1 MSADVSLLGR
11 SLDRPSHAKL
21 HVRVIGQMEIRAAD
35 GTNLLP
41 AGRKTRALFGML
53 AILQPRAL
61 SRSRAA
67 ETLWSRRPS
76 DQARASLR
84 QELHRLLDGFGPL
97 AAHVLS
103 IGRDQMQLNPDTCWV
118 DIIALQQASLE
129 NPQPLDLLDGVLL
142 DGLTG
147 IDPSLDSWIIAER
160 ERLNDWARTLAD
172 RILQAQGE
180 PAGQI
185 AAANRLLGIDRAHE
199 GAWRSLM
206 QAYAVSGD
214 SAMALKAYERCRASL
229 ADLLGR
235 TPSADTEQLC
245 GVIRGDLAATSVPAS
260 SIYTADG
267 DDETAGRRNG
277 PAMPKLAAPRSHP
290 ADGHAGKKAGV
301 SGLMFGATAV
311 QADHPA
317 RPPVTFA
324 RSPANPLRLGI
335 VRLDAAGAT
344 PMETRLALGLS
355 NEIGSAM
362 ARFNR
367 VAVVSLVHQPTPQP
381 SHAVL
386 HQQFGID
393 LLLEGTIMPL
403 DDRRLRVELQL
414 LDLRCGG
421 TLAWSRRFEPA
432 SDDLLATQDEI
443 AAVAS
448 AQVDLTVQ
456 SIEARRS
463 MINLLAT
470 PAPYDLVMR
479 ASAMM
484 VSLQRDS
491 FNAAGDLLQR
501 AVAADANFAPAWINL
516 AAWHMTSFVQGWTDD
531 EAETIG
537 QAAHTSELAVMLAPG
552 NAMALS
558 MAGHVA
564 GYLQHR
570 SDGAMELLRQGLAAN
585 PNLPMAWAFSA
596 FGNLFVGDIA
606 TAEAQLARYKT
617 LAPMHMTAHR
627 YDAAFIYAAL
637 LKGDFA
643 GARLAGRTISAVNPH
658 HALPL
663 RPYLSA
669 LGHLGDADEIAV
681 VRSRLEAMFPHCTIT
696 WFRRNNPFKRP
707 GHTELVIDGLRKAGV
722 AE

>member
-1 MSADVSLLGR
+1 
-11 SLDRPSHAKL
+11 
-21 HVRVIGQMEIRAAD
+21 
-35 GTNLLP
+35 
-41 AGRKTRALFGML
+41 LFGML

-129 NPQPLDLLDGVLL
+129 NPQPLELLDGVLL

-267 DDETAGRRNG
+267 DDEPAGRRDG

-324 RSPANPLRLGI
+324 RSPGNPLRLGI

-344 PMETRLALGLS
+344 PMETRLALGSQATRCSIS
-355 NEIGSAM
+355 NSASTCCWK
-362 ARFNR
+362 A
-367 VAVVSLVHQPTPQP
+367 P
-381 SHAVL
+381 SY
-386 HQQFGID
+386 
-393 LLLEGTIMPL
+393 P
-403 DDRRLRVELQL
+403 
-414 LDLRCGG
+414 
-421 TLAWSRRFEPA
+421 
-432 SDDLLATQDEI
+432 
-443 AAVAS
+443 
-448 AQVDLTVQ
+448 
-456 SIEARRS
+456 S
-463 MINLLAT
+463 MIGACGSNCSCWICAAAARWPGHAGSSRLPT
-470 PAPYDLVMR
+470 T
-479 ASAMM
+479 
-484 VSLQRDS
+484 SLQRRTRS
-491 FNAAGDLLQR
+491 PR
-501 AVAADANFAPAWINL
+501 WRR
-516 AAWHMTSFVQGWTDD
+516 
-531 EAETIG
+531 
-537 QAAHTSELAVMLAPG
+537 
-552 NAMALS
+552 
-558 MAGHVA
+558 
-564 GYLQHR
+564 HR
-570 SDGAMELLRQGLAAN
+570 STLRSKASKHGAA
-585 PNLPMAWAFSA
+585 
-596 FGNLFVGDIA
+596 
-606 TAEAQLARYKT
+606 
-617 LAPMHMTAHR
+617 
-627 YDAAFIYAAL
+627 
-637 LKGDFA
+637 
-643 GARLAGRTISAVNPH
+643 
-658 HALPL
+658 
-663 RPYLSA
+663 
-669 LGHLGDADEIAV
+669 
-681 VRSRLEAMFPHCTIT
+681 
-696 WFRRNNPFKRP
+696 
-707 GHTELVIDGLRKAGV
+707 
-722 AE
+722 